1 MIFGGDIEL
10 GPYKY
15 SLGTTNLGQYL
26 PKIVL
31 HPTDGEE
38 FGKKNWFPDG
48 GNGPPPQPP
57 TIRDPCG
64 YMLRLSKK
72 RLVINSERCSG
83 DNSHEDHKALEAALT
98 AFGVN
103 LGEPVFA
110 LMMQAEVLQGLSP
123 MVRFMKE

>member
-1 MIFGGDIEL
+1 LLSKFLPQVPKERL
-10 GPYKY
+10 GNNKFCFILFISSY
-15 SLGTTNLGQYL
+15 
-26 PKIVL
+26 
-31 HPTDGEE
+31 
-38 FGKKNWFPDG
+38 
-48 GNGPPPQPP
+48 
-57 TIRDPCG
+57 G

-72 RLVINSERCSG
+72 RLVINSERCGG

-110 LMMQAEVLQGLSP
+110 LIIQAEVLQGLSP